1 MLYSNLRCPRHGTFL
16 ENIAYLKKTDQ
27 SSDYWNQKF
36 RSANAVDGNKNGQM
50 SQNSCSHTKL
60 NEAPHWWRVQFDK
73 EAKVRSVRIT
83 NRADCCSERL
93 GKFDILVG
101 SSETN
106 NGKTNSVCQSHL
118 SMTQPGTKLFSCQK
132 VVVGK
137 FLYIH
142 SHLTSALTLCE
153 VEVFGIL
160 MSPTD
165 KC

>member
-1 MLYSNLRCPRHGTFL
+1 MSG
-16 ENIAYLKKTDQ
+16 
-27 SSDYWNQKF
+27 
-36 RSANAVDGNKNGQM
+36 NAVDGNRNGDTVAG
-50 SQNSCSHTKL
+50 NSCSHTGSGK
-60 NEAPHWWRVQFDK
+60 APHWWRVQFGK
-73 EAKVRSVRIT
+73 EAKVRSVQIT
-83 NRADCCSERL
+83 NRGDCCSERL

-142 SHLTSALTLCE
+142 KHLTGALTLRE
-153 VEVFGIL
+153 VEVFGAI
-160 MSPTD
+160 MPSSTT
-165 KC
+165 C